1 MAVVR
6 KGLRQ
11 AIIIMVFL
19 SLLAFLSADTPLRK
33 PIVIVALGDSVTQG
47 VCVGEENGYVSKLQR
62 MLGDGYQVINEGV
75 SGERS
80 WNALSRSDA
89 VLAHQPDILIIFY
102 GTNDVKNIR
111 VEDKTWGDLKEAI
124 TSLASSAPEAMLVTP
139 HRGIEK
145 PPRHYFLEDVDYAA
159 ELIRKMGYT
168 VADINAVC
176 CTPDQMCDYDHPN
189 EEGHEV
195 IAQAIFEALAAYY
208 PGLDK

>member
-1 MAVVR
+1 MAVVW

-11 AIIIMVFL
+11 GIIIMVFL

-33 PIVIVALGDSVTQG
+33 PMVIVALGDSVTQG
-47 VCVGEENGYVSKLQR
+47 ACVEPDESYVSKLQR

-75 SGERS
+75 SGQRS
-80 WNALSRSDA
+80 WEALSRLGA

-111 VEDKTWGDLKEAI
+111 VEDKTWGDLEEAL

-145 PPRHYFLEDVDYAA
+145 PRRHYFLEDVDYAA
-159 ELIRKMGYT
+159 ELIREMGYP
-168 VADINAVC
+168 VADVNAVC

-189 EEGHEV
+189 VEGHEV
-195 IAQAIFEALAAYY
+195 IAQAIFAAFIDA
-208 PGLDK
+208 GLDKW